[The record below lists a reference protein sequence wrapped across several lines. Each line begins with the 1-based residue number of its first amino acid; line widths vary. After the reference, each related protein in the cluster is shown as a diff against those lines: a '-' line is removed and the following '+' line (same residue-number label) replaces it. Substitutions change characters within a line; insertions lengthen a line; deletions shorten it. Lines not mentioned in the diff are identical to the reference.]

1 MIVKLRRLIVCSS
14 TIFYNLPQS
23 PPENVTAVAG
33 SDVSFHCTT
42 PLEIRPFI
50 SWVKIVEDEF
60 LLLGEHTEV
69 LRLDN
74 VTFADAGEVME
85 EIHHC
90 LKCSAVSSEAYTIFR
105 IY

>member
-14 TIFYNLPQS
+14 TIYYLPQS

-60 LLLGEHTEV
+60 LLLSEHTEV
-69 LRLDN
+69 LKLDN
-74 VTFADAGEVME
+74 VTYADAGEVME
-85 EIHHC
+85 EINDY
-90 LKCSAVSSEAYTIFR
+90 LNYSAVYSRTIFR
-105 IY
+105 SY

>member
-1 MIVKLRRLIVCSS
+1 MIVKLRRLIVCTCS
-14 TIFYNLPQS
+14 TSKHYLPQS

-60 LLLGEHTEV
+60 LLLSEHTEV
-69 LRLDN
+69 LKLDN

-85 EIHHC
+85 EINN
-90 LKCSAVSSEAYTIFR
+90 I
-105 IY
+105 